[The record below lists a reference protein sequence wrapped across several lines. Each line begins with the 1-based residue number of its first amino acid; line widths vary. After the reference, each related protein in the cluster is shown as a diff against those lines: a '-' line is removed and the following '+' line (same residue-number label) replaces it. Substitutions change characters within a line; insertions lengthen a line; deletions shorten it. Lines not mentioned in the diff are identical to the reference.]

1 MFLSIFLLAVI
12 VSISPLIIL
21 TIAIDLIY
29 AAIDE
34 SNID

>member
-1 MFLSIFLLAVI
+1 MLLSIFLLAVI
-12 VSISPLIIL
+12 ASISPIIIL
-21 TIAIDLIY
+21 TIAIDSIY